1 MTSTVIEA
9 PAAEPAVDTAGAL
22 VEPPAGPV
30 TVQLALI
37 SHTNAG
43 KTTLARTLLGRDVG
57 EVRDAPHVTEIA
69 QVHGLLASA
78 EGDVLQLWDTPGFGD
93 SARLVARLRHADN
106 PIGWIL
112 REVWDRHR
120 DRPLWCSQQ
129 AVRAARESAD
139 VVLYLANAAEDP
151 RDAGY
156 VAPEMQ
162 VLRWIGKPVIVL
174 LNQVGAPRGAAEEE
188 AELERWRSHV
198 GQFGPVG
205 DVLAMDAFARCWVQ
219 ERVLL
224 DAVGRLLPAPL
235 AAGYTRLVARWQT
248 LAAERFE
255 ASMAVLAEQLVAA
268 ARDHEPLELAS
279 DGALQRLLR
288 AVGIGR
294 KAVDVARE
302 HAMGALAERLDRA
315 IGQGTERLIGLHGLD
330 GVAART
336 VLEQMA
342 ENFAVRAPVDEGRT
356 ALWSSVVSG
365 ALAGLKAD
373 LAAGGLT
380 FGAGMV
386 VGGLIGGL
394 AGAGVARG
402 INVMRGDDYAQVRW
416 SDLFLDGLA
425 RSTLLRYLAVAHF
438 GRGRGRYI
446 EGEAPA
452 VWRGEAEQAL
462 AGRAAELQ
470 HLWDVARNA
479 AAADLAPVH
488 DELSRLLGAA
498 AVDLLG
504 RLYPGAAT
512 DKVLAGLSRAGAG

>member
-9 PAAEPAVDTAGAL
+9 PAAEPAVDAGGAL

-69 QVHGLLASA
+69 QVHGLLASS

-188 AELERWRSHV
+188 AEL
-198 GQFGPVG
+198 
-205 DVLAMDAFARCWVQ
+205 
-219 ERVLL
+219 
-224 DAVGRLLPAPL
+224 
-235 AAGYTRLVARWQT
+235 
-248 LAAERFE
+248 
-255 ASMAVLAEQLVAA
+255 
-268 ARDHEPLELAS
+268 
-279 DGALQRLLR
+279 
-288 AVGIGR
+288 
-294 KAVDVARE
+294 
-302 HAMGALAERLDRA
+302 
-315 IGQGTERLIGLHGLD
+315 
-330 GVAART
+330 
-336 VLEQMA
+336 
-342 ENFAVRAPVDEGRT
+342 
-356 ALWSSVVSG
+356 
-365 ALAGLKAD
+365 
-373 LAAGGLT
+373 
-380 FGAGMV
+380 
-386 VGGLIGGL
+386 
-394 AGAGVARG
+394 
-402 INVMRGDDYAQVRW
+402 
-416 SDLFLDGLA
+416 
-425 RSTLLRYLAVAHF
+425 
-438 GRGRGRYI
+438 
-446 EGEAPA
+446 
-452 VWRGEAEQAL
+452 
-462 AGRAAELQ
+462 
-470 HLWDVARNA
+470 
-479 AAADLAPVH
+479 
-488 DELSRLLGAA
+488 
-498 AVDLLG
+498 
-504 RLYPGAAT
+504 
-512 DKVLAGLSRAGAG
+512 